1 MNLLQIKQK
10 MEELAI
16 SERYMAE
23 ACGVSEMYFKQIF
36 NLTRPITN
44 ALMKKI
50 EGVINTYQIG
60 KAIATKKNEV
70 KAKELNEKVKELKE
84 KRESLKISWKELA
97 ENTEKGYNWESI
109 WQVLTGKRNMSEK
122 FEKQIRDAFDKIERK
137 RNEELVE
144 DVKQEE
150 QNNSSVTFTTKNGEI
165 NVEDLPEPVEVVP
178 MFKKKAQDSKELIR
192 GRILGI
198 KKARMAVKEVISD
211 EAFARRELI
220 DVLFKLD
227 NELDLLIDS
236 ILAEV

>member
-122 FEKQIRDAFDKIERK
+122 FEKQIRDAFDKIEMK
-137 RNEELVE
+137 RSEKFIDDDNKEEPKEEFKVEKLPELVS
-144 DVKQEE
+144 VKVIE
-150 QNNSSVTFTTKNGEI
+150 
-165 NVEDLPEPVEVVP
+165 
-178 MFKKKAQDSKELIR
+178 KKDEDSKELIR
-192 GRILGI
+192 GRIIGI
-198 KKARMAVKEVISD
+198 KKARMVVKEVISN
-211 EAFARRELI
+211 EALVRKELI

-227 NELDLLIDS
+227 NELDLLVDS

>member
-1 MNLLQIKQK
+1 MNLLQIKQR

-16 SERYMAE
+16 SERYMAD
-23 ACGVSEMYFKQIF
+23 ACGVSEVYFKQIF

-44 ALMKKI
+44 SLMKKI

-70 KAKELNEKVKELKE
+70 KAKELNEKVKEPKE

-109 WQVLTGKRNMSEK
+109 WQVLTGRRNMSERC
-122 FEKQIRDAFDKIERK
+122 EKQIRDAFDKIERK
-137 RNEELVE
+137 RNGELVE

-150 QNNSSVTFTTKNGEI
+150 PREEFK
-165 NVEDLPEPVEVVP
+165 VEKLPELVSVKVIE
-178 MFKKKAQDSKELIR
+178 KKDEDSKELIR

-211 EAFARRELI
+211 EALIRRDLI

-227 NELDLLIDS
+227 NELDLLVDS
-236 ILAEV
+236 VLAEV